1 MAGKV
6 LIDAQH
12 LQVMLNRLCCQLIE
26 NHNDFKETVLIGLQ
40 PRGVQVAKRL
50 VELLEKNF
58 GCKDLKLG
66 FLDITFFRDDFR
78 RRDEPLQ
85 ANQTHIDFLVEG
97 KKVVFIDDV
106 LYTGRSVRAALDAIH
121 SFGRPENIELMVLI
135 DRRFSRDLPIQP
147 NYTGAQVDAIASER
161 VVVEWKEIAGG
172 DIITLTNDA
181 EE

>member
-1 MAGKV
+1 M
-6 LIDAQH
+6 
-12 LQVMLNRLCCQLIE
+12 
-26 NHNDFKETVLIGLQ
+26 
-40 PRGVQVAKRL
+40 
-50 VELLEKNF
+50 
-58 GCKDLKLG
+58 
-66 FLDITFFRDDFR
+66 
-78 RRDEPLQ
+78 
-85 ANQTHIDFLVEG
+85 
-97 KKVVFIDDV
+97 
-106 LYTGRSVRAALDAIH
+106 RAALDAIH

>member
-1 MAGKV
+1 MTPKV
-6 LIDAQH
+6 LLSEKRVNI
-12 LQVMLNRLCCQLIE
+12 MLNRLCCQLIE
-26 NHNDFKETVLIGLQ
+26 RHGDFSNTVLVGLQ
-40 PRGVQVAKRL
+40 PRGV
-50 VELLEKNF
+50 LLLDQLILLLNENGVSSIQK
-58 GCKDLKLG
+58 GKL
-66 FLDITFFRDDFR
+66 DTTFFRDDFR